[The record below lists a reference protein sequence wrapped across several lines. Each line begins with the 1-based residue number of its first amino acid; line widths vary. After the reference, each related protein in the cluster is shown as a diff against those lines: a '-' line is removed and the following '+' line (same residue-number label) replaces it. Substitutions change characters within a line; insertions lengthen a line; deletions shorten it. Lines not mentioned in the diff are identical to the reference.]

1 MPDWLTHSLVGWIT
15 GKTTKQE
22 ISLIVLGSLLPDLDK
37 LSLVFNWILNTRT
50 EAFFLPLHT
59 PVGAVL
65 VACVAALF
73 FRSIKQAFLP
83 LVIGIAT
90 HFVVD
95 VIFFEVGGGLQV
107 LFPMSWETWQLDLIP
122 LTDYDYMITL
132 YAIIASILV
141 YLLYAIFKKKGRR
154 KIVF

>member
-22 ISLIVLGSLLPDLDK
+22 ISLIVLGSLLPDIDK
-37 LSLVFNWILNTRT
+37 LYLVFNWILSIRT

-65 VACVAALF
+65 VACVVALF
-73 FRSIKQAFLP
+73 FRSIKQALLP

-95 VIFFEVGGGLQV
+95 VIFFEVGGGVHV

-122 LTDYDYMITL
+122 ATDYDYMITI
-132 YAIIASILV
+132 YAIVASILI
-141 YLLYAIFKKKGRR
+141 YFLYALYKKKNV
-154 KIVF
+154 KPN